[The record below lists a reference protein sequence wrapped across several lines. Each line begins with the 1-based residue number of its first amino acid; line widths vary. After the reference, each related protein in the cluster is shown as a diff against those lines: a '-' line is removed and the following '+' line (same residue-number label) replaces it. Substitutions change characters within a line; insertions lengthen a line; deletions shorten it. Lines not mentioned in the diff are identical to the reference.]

1 MCLHS
6 SQKSRTNNFGSNF
19 KTTDWIKGGEFALP
33 KTTAVDTKNYTITN
47 ELFTLTQARRK
58 TVI

>member
-6 SQKSRTNNFGSNF
+6 SQKSRTNNFGL
-19 KTTDWIKGGEFALP
+19 KTTDYFQNGEFALS

-47 ELFTLTQARRK
+47 EPFILSQARRK